1 MKTQTLET
9 FIIFH
14 KLMFTVLHSKKKTK
28 IVIFRDYEHFFN
40 ERFRLDLLSEMKNI
54 FIVHS
59 VISILHLLVFN
70 CANKASP
77 KKRKYDKLNTNSVTN
92 NNIFYTNYFLKISF
106 LKG

>member
-1 MKTQTLET
+1 
-9 FIIFH
+9 
-14 KLMFTVLHSKKKTK
+14 MFTVLHLKQKTK

-40 ERFRLDLLSEMKNI
+40 ESLDFLSEMKNV

-59 VISILHLLVFN
+59 VTSILHLLVFK

-77 KKRKYDKLNTNSVTN
+77 KQRKYDKLNTNSVTN